1 MILPVVRVVMGI
13 RVNNRLDMARL
24 IFISLLF
31 ITLNASAQTK
41 LSAMD
46 SNMVKLFFFDG
57 LREKMNENYERANE
71 SFMKIIAMNPEN
83 AAVHYEIAL
92 LNFKQRN
99 WAVSEMAVKKAISL
113 DPKNGW
119 YQRLLTELTKKRKDW
134 PEMSN

>member
-1 MILPVVRVVMGI
+1 MIGRPIFVFFL
-13 RVNNRLDMARL
+13 L
-24 IFISLLF
+24 IALHS
-31 ITLNASAQTK
+31 SAQPK
-41 LSAMD
+41 LTAAD
-46 SNMVKLFFFDG
+46 SNMVKLFFFEG
-57 LREKMNENYERANE
+57 LRDKMNENYEKANE

-92 LNFKQRN
+92 INFKQRN

-119 YQRLLTELTKKRKDW
+119 YQRLLTELTRKRKDW